1 MILTIFWP
9 FELSYFRHFLFYL
22 FIYLLF
28 LGIVGYRGCVI
39 NSSQFS
45 VDAFKTV
52 ICCDIVKMC
61 MWIFDADEID
71 RITVFLR
78 L

>member
-1 MILTIFWP
+1 MELELILTIFWLLNLVILGI
-9 FELSYFRHFLFYL
+9 FL
-22 FIYLLF
+22 FIYF
-28 LGIVGYRGCVI
+28 FGIVGYRGCVI

-45 VDAFKTV
+45 VGAFKIV
-52 ICCDIVKMC
+52 ICCDIVKIC